1 MTDMSTPTMQIDPK
15 IVQTLREKTGA
26 GMMDCKRALQEA
38 TGSLDEAEKILRKK
52 GIAVAGKKAG
62 RAANEGCI
70 ASYIHHGSK
79 LGVLVEVNCE
89 TDFVAR
95 NDIFRDFV
103 KDVAQQ
109 IAATSPL
116 YVKREDVP
124 ANVIAAEKEIY
135 AAQVKDKPPQAVEKI
150 VTGKLEKFF
159 SQVCL
164 LEQPFVKNG
173 EITIKDHVT
182 AKIAQLGENIVIRR
196 FVRWNLGEEPA
207 ATPQPPAA

>member
-1 MTDMSTPTMQIDPK
+1 MQIDPK